1 MLGQENE
8 NKILILD
15 LQQIQGKKNLELGFR
30 GLAELSLRTDAL
42 VIEVIRLEA
51 QYPSTEPKLV
61 SL

>member
-1 MLGQENE
+1 M
-8 NKILILD
+8 KILILD

-42 VIEVIRLEA
+42 AIEIIRLEA